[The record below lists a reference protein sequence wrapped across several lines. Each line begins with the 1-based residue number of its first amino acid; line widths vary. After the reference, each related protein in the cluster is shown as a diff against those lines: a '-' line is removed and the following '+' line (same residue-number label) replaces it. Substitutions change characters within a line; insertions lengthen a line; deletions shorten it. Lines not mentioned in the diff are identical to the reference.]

1 MHLLE
6 TAFQKEYALKRTG
19 KTALKHLHD
28 LGVLGPHMTL
38 GHGVWLTA
46 EEIDIAAQR
55 PTASRAQLS

>member
-1 MHLLE
+1 
-6 TAFQKEYALKRTG
+6 
-19 KTALKHLHD
+19 
-28 LGVLGPHMTL
+28 MTL